1 VFRLNIWNEGQALRL
16 GARLVDG
23 RHFSASNSA
32 ALKDNVWGFDG
43 FGFCPRQAMTKV
55 EFHSP
60 VDAALM
66 AANEPPD
73 GPRRDDGDG
82 ESKTGIVTKT
92 RPKTKKPNLY
102 KVLLLNDDFT
112 PMEFVVLVL
121 QRFFNKGQEDATRIM
136 LHVHHK
142 GVGICGVY
150 TYEVAETKVTQ
161 VMDFSRQHG
170 HPLQC
175 TMEKE

>member
-1 VFRLNIWNEGQALRL
+1 MNWSDIHSL
-16 GARLVDG
+16 
-23 RHFSASNSA
+23 A
-32 ALKDNVWGFDG
+32 A
-43 FGFCPRQAMTKV
+43 A
-55 EFHSP
+55 H
-60 VDAALM
+60 M
-66 AANEPPD
+66 AASNEPPD
-73 GPRRDDGDG
+73 GPRREDGDG